1 MWAAIFGI
9 LLALSLPKRVEQPAP
24 RGCTAYQIQPF
35 GLYLLGRVV
44 GDLGVAYSSSEECR

>member
-9 LLALSLPKRVEQPAP
+9 VLALSLPKRVERPAP

-35 GLYLLGRVV
+35 GLYLLGRLV
-44 GDLGVAYSSSEECR
+44 GDLGVGYSSGEECR